1 MATNFKLK
9 RSAVASKRPGTTDL
23 ELGELAL
30 NTYDGFLY
38 SETTG
43 AGSTVSLLTPWQ
55 EKYGLGSIYYT
66 GGSVGIGT
74 TDPQEKLHIA
84 DPGNPKI
91 LIEDTNSSNQVG
103 VRFKTPTQD
112 WIAGLH
118 GGTGF
123 FKISKHTAFGTNDYF
138 TINDS
143 GNVGI
148 NSIVP
153 TAKLDV
159 VGDTIIQGNL
169 NVTGISTLGTG
180 GSGEVTLQ
188 YQGATKLN
196 TASWGVSVWGVLQAN
211 NLEASNGYVW
221 IKHDNQPL
229 KIGVEGDLHL
239 IHDGSESFINNYSS
253 NLSINA
259 PQVSISTN
267 FTVAGVSTFSN
278 TTFTGTISAGSTTG
292 TDGYYLKTTGIGVT
306 WAQFPAARNSQV
318 FTATAGQT
326 TFSFTYNV
334 NYLDVFVNG
343 VKLPTSEF
351 TANNG
356 TSVVLDDGCF
366 VNDTVE
372 LITYNTTA
380 ASSAS
385 GGAQNLD
392 QLDDVSITG
401 TPILGDTLQHSGV
414 KFVNDYTLT
423 TTTTSTSQVT
433 LLPLSASVYRSL
445 EFTIQV
451 TEGSKYHVTKILAV
465 HDGSN
470 VFFNEYGT
478 LFTNSS
484 LATFAL
490 DISGGQIRLLATP
503 ASTNSTTIKTK
514 LTTIKV

>member
-1 MATNFKLK
+1 M
-9 RSAVASKRPGTTDL
+9 
-23 ELGELAL
+23 
-30 NTYDGFLY
+30 
-38 SETTG
+38 
-43 AGSTVSLLTPWQ
+43 
-55 EKYGLGSIYYT
+55 
-66 GGSVGIGT
+66 
-74 TDPQEKLHIA
+74 
-84 DPGNPKI
+84 
-91 LIEDTNSSNQVG
+91 
-103 VRFKTPTQD
+103 
-112 WIAGLH
+112 
-118 GGTGF
+118 
-123 FKISKHTAFGTNDYF
+123 
-138 TINDS
+138 
-143 GNVGI
+143 
-148 NSIVP
+148 
-153 TAKLDV
+153 
-159 VGDTIIQGNL
+159 
-169 NVTGISTLGTG
+169 
-180 GSGEVTLQ
+180 
-188 YQGATKLN
+188 
-196 TASWGVSVWGVLQAN
+196 
-211 NLEASNGYVW
+211 
-221 IKHDNQPL
+221 
-229 KIGVEGDLHL
+229 
-239 IHDGSESFINNYSS
+239 
-253 NLSINA
+253 
-259 PQVSISTN
+259 
-267 FTVAGVSTFSN
+267 
-278 TTFTGTISAGSTTG
+278 
-292 TDGYYLKTTGIGVT
+292 
-306 WAQFPAARNSQV
+306 
-318 FTATAGQT
+318 
-326 TFSFTYNV
+326 